1 MKQVLWKA
9 QAMSYSLNSNKKIAN
24 KDGMVYDMMIELK
37 GQVHKYLVLKE
48 NRSNDVSF
56 LKILTPQSALHK

>member
-1 MKQVLWKA
+1 
-9 QAMSYSLNSNKKIAN
+9 MSYSLNSNKKIAN